1 MIIKL
6 DYREKDLIHI
16 CNYLINTNVIYKD
29 LKISQEN
36 LPLGDVILTDENQ
49 KDLIIIERK
58 SIKDLTASIKDG
70 RYEEQSYRLNG
81 INFPNHDIIY
91 LIEGDINKFNMFKD
105 KNTMNNNTIY
115 SAMVSLNYYKGF
127 SVFRSMSI
135 EESAFIICNMAYK
148 INKSIKEGRQSY
160 SSLQEIENKNQ
171 TTLSASILEQSN
183 LDQSN
188 SDLIIEEQ
196 QPNDNPLIVEQ
207 SNYCSVIKKVK
218 KENIT
223 PENIGEI
230 MLCQIPGISS
240 VTAIAIMNVFKTI
253 PELLLKLKEDN
264 TCLNDITYTNS
275 TSQKR
280 KISKTAILNIIK
292 YLQV

>member
-16 CNYLINTNVIYKD
+16 CNYLVNTNVIYKD

-49 KDLIIIERK
+49 KELIIIERK

-81 INFPNHDIIY
+81 INFPNHNIIY

-148 INKSIKEGRQSY
+148 INKSVKEGRQCY
-160 SSLQEIENKNQ
+160 TTIQETENKNQ
-171 TTLSASILEQSN
+171 SILSVPILEQLN
-183 LDQSN
+183 INQSI
-188 SDLIIEEQ
+188 SDSIIEE

-264 TCLNDITYTNS
+264 TCLNEITYINS

>member
-16 CNYLINTNVIYKD
+16 CNYLLNTNVIYKG
-29 LKISQEN
+29 LTISQEN

-49 KDLIIIERK
+49 KELIIIERK
-58 SIKDLTASIKDG
+58 SIRDLSASIKDG

-91 LIEGDINKFNMFKD
+91 LVEGDINKFNMFKD
-105 KNTMNNNTIY
+105 KNTINNNTIY
-115 SAMVSLNYYKGF
+115 SAMISLNYYKGF

-160 SSLQEIENKNQ
+160 TTIQEIENKNQ
-171 TTLSASILEQSN
+171 SVLITSILDQPI
-183 LDQSN
+183 LDQP
-188 SDLIIEEQ
+188 IVEE
-196 QPNDNPLIVEQ
+196 PIVEQ

-230 MLCQIPGISS
+230 MLSQIPGISS
-240 VTAIAIMNVFKTI
+240 VTAIAIMNVFKTV
-253 PELLLKLKEDN
+253 PELLFKLKEDN
-264 TCLNDITYTNS
+264 TCLNEITYTNS

-292 YLQV
+292 YLKI

>member
-16 CNYLINTNVIYKD
+16 CNYLVNTNVIYKD

-148 INKSIKEGRQSY
+148 INKSIKEGRHCY
-160 SSLQEIENKNQ
+160 TKIQENESKIIHP
-171 TTLSASILEQSN
+171 TLNPPILEQSD
-183 LDQSN
+183 LDP
-188 SDLIIEEQ
+188 IIEEQ
-196 QPNDNPLIVEQ
+196 PNVEQ
-207 SNYCSVIKKVK
+207 TNYCSVIKKVK

-223 PENIGEI
+223 PENIGE
-230 MLCQIPGISS
+230 
-240 VTAIAIMNVFKTI
+240 MN
-253 PELLLKLKEDN
+253 
-264 TCLNDITYTNS
+264 
-275 TSQKR
+275 
-280 KISKTAILNIIK
+280 
-292 YLQV
+292 

>member
-188 SDLIIEEQ
+188 SDSIIEEQ

>member
-81 INFPNHDIIY
+81 IDFPNHDIIY

>member
-16 CNYLINTNVIYKD
+16 CNYLLNTNVIYKG
-29 LKISQEN
+29 LTISQEN

-49 KDLIIIERK
+49 KELIIIERK
-58 SIKDLTASIKDG
+58 SIRDLSASIKDG

-91 LIEGDINKFNMFKD
+91 LVEGDINKFNMFKD
-105 KNTMNNNTIY
+105 KNTINNNTIY
-115 SAMVSLNYYKGF
+115 SAMISLNYYKGF

-160 SSLQEIENKNQ
+160 TTIQEIENKNQ
-171 TTLSASILEQSN
+171 SVLITSILDQPI
-183 LDQSN
+183 LDQP
-188 SDLIIEEQ
+188 IVEE
-196 QPNDNPLIVEQ
+196 PIVEQ

-230 MLCQIPGISS
+230 MLSQIPGISS

-253 PELLLKLKEDN
+253 PELLFKLKEDN
-264 TCLNDITYTNS
+264 TCLNEITYTNS

-292 YLQV
+292 YLKI

>member
-16 CNYLINTNVIYKD
+16 CNYLVNTNVIYKD